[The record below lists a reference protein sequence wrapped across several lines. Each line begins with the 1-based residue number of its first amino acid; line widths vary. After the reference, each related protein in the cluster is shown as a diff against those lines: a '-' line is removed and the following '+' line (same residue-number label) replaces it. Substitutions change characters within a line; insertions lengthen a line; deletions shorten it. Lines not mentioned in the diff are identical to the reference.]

1 MTEQERIININNNA
15 AKHLQD
21 VLLQL
26 ENEELSSDDLLA
38 VTYGYMI
45 AGKLIGCDPAAL
57 SVDVEKAAQRIA
69 ELVAEDEDEPE

>member
-1 MTEQERIININNNA
+1 MTEEDRIKKINSDA

-26 ENEELSSDDLLA
+26 ENEELRDDDLLA

-45 AGKLIGCDPAAL
+45 AAKLVGYDPAAL
-57 SVDVEKAAQRIA
+57 AVDVEKAAQRIA
-69 ELVAEDEDEPE
+69 ELAAETEDEPE